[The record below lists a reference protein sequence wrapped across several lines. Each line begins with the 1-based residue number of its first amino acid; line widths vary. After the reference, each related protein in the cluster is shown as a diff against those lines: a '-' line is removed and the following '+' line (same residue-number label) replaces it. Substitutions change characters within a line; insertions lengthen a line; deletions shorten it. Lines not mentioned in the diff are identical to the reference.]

1 MPNKLSMRYLLF
13 LLFFFLLVPAVSA
26 QEPLRFSQRSDI
38 PVTAN
43 GAQLQNPWGG
53 GLNTPQFS
61 TIDLN
66 KDGRDDLFVFDR
78 MLRKVYTYLAVQQ
91 GGQWRYQYAPE
102 YEVMFPAEL
111 ENWVLLRDYNC
122 DGLKD
127 IFTSTPLGIRVYR
140 QEASSN
146 KYPTFVLAQD
156 ALFYRSRNG
165 VNTINMQMNISDI
178 PAIVDMDGDGD
189 LDILLSEFSGGYTL
203 EYYQNMQVEEGKPC
217 GTLEFALGS
226 DWWGQITECHGC
238 NNFGFGIQCRMAT
251 PLHSGHDGS
260 ALLAIDLN
268 GDGAKD
274 LMMGSVECQDLV
286 MMENK
291 GTSTLARMESF
302 EPAFPIGPKPA
313 SFNLFPAAYYE
324 DVTFDGK
331 PDLLVAPN
339 SNENMGNL
347 ELQRSSWLYR
357 NTGTTSQPNFEFTQD
372 NFLQSQMIDLGENAY
387 PAFADIDGDGLL
399 DLVVGNGRSDR
410 NGRFVATLSLYRNT
424 GALTE
429 PAFTLVTDDY
439 LALSNK
445 NMLSLKPSFFD
456 INQDQVPDLVLT
468 YKEHETGHHG
478 GSTTQLA
485 YFINDAKAGQPVAF
499 NTSRLLPLH
508 TLADG
513 DTPHLFQV
521 DGQRVDMLVG
531 KATGTL
537 DYYRSSGNG
546 FVLEKQ
552 RIGGIKFDFYR
563 RNLAP
568 VVVDIDG
575 NAKLDLLTVDDSG
588 ALRIYNDFL
597 DHLNGDFTETTEV
610 LENELTGEAHATRFG
625 RGLGLAVAEL
635 GGPYKL
641 YLAIGTQ
648 GGGLY
653 LLQQTAGN
661 YGNPNDKTSGLGL
674 KVYPNPVAG
683 AQEPVQVQANESV
696 SLVLH
701 DMIGRKVYDAADSY
715 NRRHTLKLGHLKAGV
730 YLLRATSRDGR
741 HETRRLVV
749 H

>member
-1 MPNKLSMRYLLF
+1 MRYLLSLLLF
-13 LLFFFLLVPAVSA
+13 LLLIDASA
-26 QEPLRFSQRSDI
+26 QEPLRFQQRTDV
-38 PVTAN
+38 PVKVGETE
-43 GAQLQNPWGG
+43 LRNPWGG
-53 GLNTPQFS
+53 GLNTPQYS

-78 MLRKVYTYLAVQQ
+78 MLRKVYTYLAVQE
-91 GGQWRYQYAPE
+91 GGQWRYTYAPE
-102 YEVMFPAEL
+102 YEAMFPAEL

-127 IFTSTPLGIRVYR
+127 IFTSTPLGIRVYQ

-146 KYPTFVLAQD
+146 KYPTFELTED

-165 VNTINMQMNISDI
+165 VNSINMQMNISDI

-203 EYYQNMQVEEGKPC
+203 EYYQNIQVEEGKPC
-217 GTLEFALGS
+217 GSLEFALSS

-238 NNFGFGIQCRMAT
+238 NNFGFGIQCRMAG

-260 ALLAIDLN
+260 ALLAIDLD
-268 GDGAKD
+268 GDGDKD
-274 LMMGSVECQDLV
+274 LLMGSVECESLV
-286 MMENK
+286 KMDNV
-291 GTSTLARMESF
+291 GTKTLARMESF
-302 EPAFPIGPKPA
+302 ETVFPAGSRAA
-313 SFNLFPAAYYE
+313 SFNRFPAAYYE
-324 DVTFDGK
+324 DVTFDGI

-339 SNENMGNL
+339 SNENAGDL
-347 ELQRSSWLYR
+347 ELQRSSWLYQ
-357 NTGTTSQPNFEFTQD
+357 NKGTASQPNFDFVQD
-372 NFLQSQMIDLGENAY
+372 NFLQSQMIDLGENAH

-399 DLVVGNGRSDR
+399 DLVVGNGRANR
-410 NGRFVATLSLYRNT
+410 NGKFVATLSLYRNT
-424 GALTE
+424 GTLAE
-429 PAFTLVTDDY
+429 PAFTFITDDY
-439 LALSNK
+439 LALSNE

-456 INQDQVPDLVLT
+456 INQDGVLDLVLT
-468 YKEHETGHHG
+468 YRTQS
-478 GSTTQLA
+478 GSDHATAGTTHID
-485 YFINDAKAGQPVAF
+485 YYINNAKAGQPSAF
-499 NTSRLLPLH
+499 NTARLLHLH
-508 TLADG
+508 TLANG
-513 DTPHLFQV
+513 DTPHLFRV
-521 DGQRVDMLVG
+521 DGQRVEMLVG
-531 KATGTL
+531 KAGGTL
-537 DYYRSSGNG
+537 DYYRSSGNE

-552 RIGGIKFDFYR
+552 SIGGIKFDFFR

-588 ALRIYNDFL
+588 ALRIYPDFL
-597 DHLNGDFTETTEV
+597 EKMDGDFTEITEV
-610 LENELTGEAHATRFG
+610 LENELTGKAQTSRFG

-635 GGPYKL
+635 GGPYRI

-653 LLQQTAGN
+653 LLEQTGGN
-661 YGNPNDKTSGLGL
+661 YGNPNDKTSGLEL

-683 AQEPVQVQANESV
+683 KQEPVQVQASEAV

-701 DMIGRKVYDAADSY
+701 DMIGRRVYDGAESF
-715 NRRHTLKLGHLKAGV
+715 NRRHTLRVEHLKAGV

-741 HETRRLVV
+741 HETRRLVI

>member
-1 MPNKLSMRYLLF
+1 MRYLFSIL
-13 LLFFFLLVPAVSA
+13 FFLLLVPGVMA
-26 QEPLRFSQRSDI
+26 QEPLRFSQRADV
-38 PVTAN
+38 PVIAN
-43 GAQLQNPWGG
+43 GALLQNPWGG
-53 GLNTPQFS
+53 GLNTSQFS

-78 MLRKVYTYLAVQQ
+78 MLRKVYTYLAVQE
-91 GGQWRYQYAPE
+91 GGQWRYRYAPE

-140 QEASSN
+140 QEATGN
-146 KYPTFVLAQD
+146 KYPTFVLAED

-165 VNTINMQMNISDI
+165 VNSINMQMNISDI

-217 GTLEFALGS
+217 GSLEFALGS

-238 NNFGFGIQCRMAT
+238 NNFGFGIQCRMAG

-260 ALLAIDLN
+260 ALLAIDLD
-268 GDGAKD
+268 GDGDKD
-274 LMMGSVECQDLV
+274 LLMGSVECDNLV
-286 MMENK
+286 RMENV
-291 GTSTLARMESF
+291 GTKAQARMESF
-302 EPAFPIGPKPA
+302 EAVFPAGDRAANLK
-313 SFNLFPAAYYE
+313 LFPAAYFE
-324 DVTFDGK
+324 DVTFDGI

-339 SNENMGNL
+339 SNENIGDL
-347 ELQRSSWLYR
+347 ELQRSAWLYR
-357 NTGTTSQPNFEFTQD
+357 NTGTASKPNFEFAQD

-399 DLVVGNGRSDR
+399 DLLVGNGRANR

-424 GALTE
+424 GTLAE
-429 PAFTLVTDDY
+429 PAFTFVTDDY
-439 LALSNK
+439 LNLSSK
-445 NMLSLKPSFFD
+445 EMLSLKPSFFD
-456 INQDQVPDLVLT
+456 INQDGVLDLVLT
-468 YKEHETGHHG
+468 YRTQTGSEHHAG
-478 GSTTQLA
+478 GMTHME
-485 YFINDAKAGQPVAF
+485 YFVNNAKAGQPYAF
-499 NTSRLLPLH
+499 NTTRSFHLH
-508 TLADG
+508 TLANG
-513 DTPHLFQV
+513 DTPYLFRV
-521 DGQRVDMLVG
+521 DGQRVEMLVG
-531 KATGTL
+531 RAGGTL
-537 DYYRSSGNG
+537 DYYRSAGSG
-546 FVLEKQ
+546 FELVKES
-552 RIGGIKFDFYR
+552 IGGIKFDFFR

-575 NAKLDLLTVDDSG
+575 NFKLDLLTVDDSG

-597 DHLNGDFTETTEV
+597 DKLDGDFTETTEV
-610 LENELTGEAHATRFG
+610 LENELTGEAQTSRFG
-625 RGLGLAVAEL
+625 RGLGLTVAEL
-635 GGPYKL
+635 SGPYQL
-641 YLAIGTQ
+641 YLAVGTQ

-653 LLQQTAGN
+653 LLQQTGGH
-661 YGNPNDKTSGLGL
+661 YGNPNDRSGALEL

-683 AQEPVQVQANESV
+683 KQEPVQVQASEAV
-696 SLVLH
+696 SIVLH
-701 DMIGRKVYDAADSY
+701 DMIGRKVYDGAESF
-715 NRRHTLKLGHLKAGV
+715 NRRHTLDVSSLKAGV

>member
-1 MPNKLSMRYLLF
+1 MRYLLS
-13 LLFFFLLVPAVSA
+13 LLFFLLLIPDVVA
-26 QEPLRFSQRSDI
+26 QEPLRFQQRTDI
-38 PVTAN
+38 PVKVGETE
-43 GAQLQNPWGG
+43 LRNPWGG

-78 MLRKVYTYLAVQQ
+78 MLRKVYTYLAVQE
-91 GGQWRYQYAPE
+91 GGQWQYKYAPE
-102 YEVMFPAEL
+102 YEAMFPAEL

-140 QEASSN
+140 QEATSN

-203 EYYQNMQVEEGKPC
+203 EYYQNMQVEESKPC
-217 GTLEFALGS
+217 GSLEFALSS

-238 NNFGFGIQCRMAT
+238 NNFGFGIQCRMAG

-260 ALLAIDLN
+260 ALLAIDLD
-268 GDGAKD
+268 GDGDKD
-274 LMMGSVECQDLV
+274 LLMGSVECESLV
-286 MMENK
+286 KMDNV
-291 GTSTLARMESF
+291 GTKTQARMESF
-302 EPAFPIGPKPA
+302 ETVFPAGNRAA
-313 SFNLFPAAYYE
+313 SFKLFPAAYSE
-324 DVTFDGK
+324 DVTFDGV

-339 SNENMGNL
+339 SGENGGDL

-357 NTGTTSQPNFEFTQD
+357 NTGTASQPNFEFAQD

-387 PAFADIDGDGLL
+387 PAFADINGDGLL
-399 DLVVGNGRSDR
+399 DLLVGNGRANR
-410 NGRFVATLSLYRNT
+410 NGRVVATLSLYLNT
-424 GALTE
+424 GTLAE
-429 PAFTLVTDDY
+429 PAFTFVTDDY
-439 LALSNK
+439 LALSNQ

-456 INQDQVPDLVLT
+456 INQDGVPDLVLT
-468 YKEHETGHHG
+468 F
-478 GSTTQLA
+478 TTQSGSGHDHNHA
-485 YFINDAKAGQPVAF
+485 GATHIGYYVNNAKVGQPYAY
-499 NTSRLLPLH
+499 NTTRLLHLH
-508 TLADG
+508 TLANG
-513 DTPHLFQV
+513 DTPHLFRV
-521 DGQRVDMLVG
+521 DGQRVEMLVG
-531 KATGTL
+531 KAGGTL

-552 RIGGIKFDFYR
+552 SIGGIKFDFYR

-597 DHLNGDFTETTEV
+597 ENLEGDFTETTEV
-610 LENELTGEAHATRFG
+610 LENELIGEAQTSRFG
-625 RGLGLAVAEL
+625 RGLSLAVAEL

-648 GGGLY
+648 GGGVN
-653 LLQQTAGN
+653 LLQQTGGN
-661 YGNPNDKTSGLGL
+661 YGNPNDKSSGLEL

-683 AQEPVQVQANESV
+683 AQQPVQVRAGEAV
-696 SLVLH
+696 SIVLH
-701 DMIGRKVYDAADSY
+701 DMIGRKVYDGADSF
-715 NRRHTLKLGHLKAGV
+715 NRRHTLNVDHLKAGV

-741 HETRRLVV
+741 HETRRLVI